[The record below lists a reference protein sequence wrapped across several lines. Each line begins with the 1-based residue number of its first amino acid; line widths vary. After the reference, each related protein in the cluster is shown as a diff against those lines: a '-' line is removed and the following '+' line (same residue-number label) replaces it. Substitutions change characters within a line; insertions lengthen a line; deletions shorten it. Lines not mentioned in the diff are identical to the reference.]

1 MNHDLFNPELSL
13 LDLTK
18 EERKLKMQ
26 IKGYNY
32 AIKNADFLKLENTPV
47 GSLEKKE
54 AELLAVREKLTII
67 YN

>member
-13 LDLTK
+13 VKLTK
-18 EERKLKMQ
+18 EERTLKMQ
-26 IKGYNY
+26 IKGFHF
-32 AIKNADFLKLENTPV
+32 AIKNADFLKLENTPI

-54 AELLAVREKLTII
+54 SELLKVKEKLTII